1 MLHHVLEDI
10 GTLSSSSSTLQ
21 AIILLRR
28 EHQDGGW
35 MHDLLRGRVRYY
47 FKSVSPPPSE
57 VRRTSCRRLFQRM
70 GNLEAGIAAHLR
82 KPRVKTRASSSMY
95 YVYVSIN
102 QTIYLAYD
110 LALCLSFH
118 ATTKAASIDT
128 HALWISSKPQLPHSA
143 LSLLHF

>member
-10 GTLSSSSSTLQ
+10 GTLSSSSSSTLQ

-35 MHDLLRGRVRYY
+35 MDDLLRGRVRYY

-82 KPRVKTRASSSMY
+82 KALVKNQSLKLNVLCICLNKSDNLPSLRLSSLFVIPRYNKSSLYRYTCS
-95 YVYVSIN
+95 
-102 QTIYLAYD
+102 LD
-110 LALCLSFH
+110 L
-118 ATTKAASIDT
+118 
-128 HALWISSKPQLPHSA
+128 Q
-143 LSLLHF
+143 